1 MIRKVEF
8 YGMLQK
14 TLTKVDRAA
23 MANSVEVRVPFLKKK
38 LIEKIVKT
46 GIEIHSPMKQR
57 KKILYDLLV
66 KSFRNIRPEFNKKG
80 LSIPLRYWIIKN
92 YRNTFCEKLLDEKF
106 CHFFGIEINK
116 MEEIINEHINEKND
130 YKWPLFT
137 LYSLAVWNDY
147 KG

>member
-1 MIRKVEF
+1 
-8 YGMLQK
+8 
-14 TLTKVDRAA
+14 
-23 MANSVEVRVPFLKKK
+23 
-38 LIEKIVKT
+38 
-46 GIEIHSPMKQR
+46 MKQR

-137 LYSLAVWNDY
+137 LYSLAVWNDC